1 MVRSCGLREYPT
13 HATQGVDKEEGI
25 KDGISKSHLQCPDSA
40 IQALSP
46 EVGATNWGPIV
57 QQMSLWR
64 KFNIQNIA
72 QLKYV
77 LNHLI
82 KIFFA
87 RTEAPVK
94 AKSKDKIDILYD
106 FGFSTIRK

>member
-1 MVRSCGLREYPT
+1 MPHRE
-13 HATQGVDKEEGI
+13 QI
-25 KDGISKSHLQCPDSA
+25 KKKGPRTKFQSHTSNILILPA
-40 IQALSP
+40 RLSP
-46 EVGATNWGPIV
+46 EVGATNWGPII

-64 KFNIQNIA
+64 KFNIQNTA

-94 AKSKDKIDILYD
+94 AKSKDQIDILD
-106 FGFSTIRK
+106 DLGFSTIRK